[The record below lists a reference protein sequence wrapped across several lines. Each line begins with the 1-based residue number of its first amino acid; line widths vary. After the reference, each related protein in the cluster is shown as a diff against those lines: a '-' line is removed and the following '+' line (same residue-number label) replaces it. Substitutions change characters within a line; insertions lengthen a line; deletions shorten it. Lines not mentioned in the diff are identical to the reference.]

1 MSLFC
6 EFVIRVTVS
15 VHRLVQLL
23 KRHEGVNQFIVGV
36 EERAEPLFVVDMM
49 NLFPAGSS

>member
-15 VHRLVQLL
+15 VYRLVQLL
-23 KRHEGVNQFIVGV
+23 KGHESVDQFIVGV
-36 EERAEPLFVVDMM
+36 EERAKPLFVIDVM
-49 NLFPAGSS
+49 NLFLS